1 MKILLFPVAVLLLA
15 ATVSCN
21 NKAAEGPKLFCDT
34 VCLKDTLKFTGTH
47 EKQPTVFI
55 TAKNCQADTIIWSY
69 KGMGADHKTGF
80 TYLLGASVNINKDFI
95 RCFFRNNE
103 VAYVLFN
110 DCQTGR
116 GFQIKLPYDKSQ
128 SFSLK
133 SSGINGLDRK
143 FSVSENLLVNTD
155 RGNIYVEDMNT
166 GKKAMMTFGEK
177 LEIDYDALHDHIDSV
192 NVTNDRI
199 WVKILSNKEWITKEK
214 KLTATDW
221 KDEK

>member
-55 TAKNCQADTIIWSY
+55 TAKNCQAGTIIWSY

>member
-1 MKILLFPVAVLLLA
+1 MKTLFAILAILVMA

-21 NKAAEGPKLFCDT
+21 NNPAPAPKLFCDT
-34 VCLKDTLKFTGTH
+34 VCLKDTIKFTGTDQ
-47 EKQPTVFI
+47 KKPTVFI
-55 TAKNCQADTIIWSY
+55 TAKDCRADSIIWSY
-69 KGMGADHKTGF
+69 DGMGADRKTGF
-80 TYLLGASVNINKDFI
+80 TYLLNATVNINKDFI
-95 RCFFRNNE
+95 RAYFKNSE

-128 SFSLK
+128 NFSLK
-133 SSGINGLDRK
+133 SSGINSFDPK
-143 FSVSENLLVNTD
+143 FSIAENLMVNTD
-155 RGNIYVEDMNT
+155 RGNLYVEDMST

-192 NVTNDRI
+192 NVTNERV

-214 KLTATDW
+214 KLTPADW
-221 KDEK
+221 KD